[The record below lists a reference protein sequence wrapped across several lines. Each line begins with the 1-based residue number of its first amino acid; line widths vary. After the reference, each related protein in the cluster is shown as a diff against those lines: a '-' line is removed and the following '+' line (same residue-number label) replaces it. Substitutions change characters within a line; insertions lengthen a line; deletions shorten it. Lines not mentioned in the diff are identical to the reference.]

1 MLTTGN
7 PYSSPSQKSPE
18 RSNPSPFEHTMKKT
32 LSINISGILFHIEE
46 DGFATLQNYL
56 DSINRHF
63 SEYPDSKEIVLDIEN
78 RIAEIFLSYLKNNK
92 QVITAE
98 NVDRLI
104 EKMGTIAD
112 FSAMKEAPIEKDSSE
127 DPGDDF
133 YKYVTPPDAPH
144 AGYKK
149 LIRLETKKILGGVC
163 AGIAHYFAI
172 DALWIRLIAIL
183 LLMSGN
189 INFRPRLFEINP
201 FEDYGLN
208 FNFGFSAFA
217 ILAYIVLWVILP
229 VSNEVV
235 EDKTIKKL
243 FRNPDDKVLGG
254 VASGLS
260 GYFGID
266 TPYIRLAFVF
276 LTIAGGSGVV
286 IYLIL
291 WIITPAASSI
301 TERIKM
307 KGGEIT
313 LDSID
318 STVKESIN
326 PIPTAPESTAKKII
340 MTPFR
345 ILGQIIEALGSALGP
360 LGRFIL
366 SVFRVLFGMIILI
379 LGIIPIATALIGLAV
394 YLGVTDPV
402 YGPGTTEFPIT
413 LVTEL
418 APIWLVIAGFGL
430 MALPGLVFLLLGLSV
445 LIKKSL
451 LGSKVGV
458 TFLALW
464 LLCLGLGAFHLPR
477 IIGKFKEEGRYELIT
492 PVSLSPGILL
502 LRANDLDDDDFFI
515 KARLQLVGTQD
526 SVLTLNQEFISK
538 GSNKTEALA
547 NAKKIQYSYAV
558 MDSVITFEE
567 GVDLKA
573 LGAFRNQ
580 DLKLRLSIPY
590 DKPFIMER
598 SLLEILE
605 NTIYK
610 NGFENEDVRE
620 EAIWVFNETG
630 LVCLTCPGKISGD
643 QRDWDSFETVQ
654 AKADSIAKVQKDSL
668 SRAKFKDAYFL
679 KEN

>member
-1 MLTTGN
+1 
-7 PYSSPSQKSPE
+7 
-18 RSNPSPFEHTMKKT
+18 MKKT

-46 DGFATLQNYL
+46 DGYATLQNYL

-104 EKMGTIAD
+104 EKMGTIAA
-112 FSAMKEAPIEKDSSE
+112 FSVVTEAPVEKDPE
-127 DPGDDF
+127 EATGDDF
-133 YKYVTPPDAPH
+133 YKYVTPPDAPT

-149 LIRLETKKILGGVC
+149 LMRLETKKILGGVC

-172 DALWIRLIAIL
+172 DALWVRLIAIL

-189 INFRPRLFEINP
+189 INFRPRFFEINP
-201 FEDYGLN
+201 FDDYGLN

-217 ILAYIVLWVILP
+217 VLAYIVLWVILP
-229 VSNEVV
+229 VSHAVE

-318 STVKESIN
+318 STVKETIN
-326 PIPTAPESTAKKII
+326 PLPVTPESTLKKVL

-345 ILGQIIEALGSALGP
+345 VLGQVIEALGSAFGSLGKF
-360 LGRFIL
+360 LL
-366 SVFRVLFGMIILI
+366 SVLRVLFGMWVLF
-379 LGIIPIATALIGLAV
+379 LGIVPIGAALIGLAV
-394 YLGVTDPV
+394 YLGLIDSE
-402 YGPGTTEFPIT
+402 YGPGSVAIPIG
-413 LVTEL
+413 LITEL
-418 APIWLVIAGFGL
+418 VPIWLVIAGFGL
-430 MALPGLVFLLLGLSV
+430 IALPGLVLLLLGLSV
-445 LIKKSL
+445 LVKKSL
-451 LGSKVGV
+451 IGSKIGGII
-458 TFLALW
+458 LALW
-464 LLCLGLGAFHLPR
+464 LFFVGMAAFHIPK
-477 IIGKFKEEGRYELIT
+477 IIAKFKEEARYERMT

-502 LRANDLDDDDFFI
+502 LRVNDLDDEEI
-515 KARLQLVGTQD
+515 NNKVQLELVGTQD
-526 SVLTLNQEFISK
+526 TVITLKQEYFSRGESK
-538 GSNKTEALA
+538 KEALA
-547 NAKKIQYSYAV
+547 NAKKIQYSYEV
-558 MDSVITFEE
+558 RDSVMTFEE
-567 GVDLKA
+567 GFDLRA
-573 LGAFRNQ
+573 LDTFRDQ
-580 DLKLRLSIPY
+580 DLTLRLAIPF

-598 SLLEILE
+598 SLLEILQ

-610 NGFENEDVRE
+610 NGFENDDVRE

-630 LVCLTCPGKISGD
+630 LVCLTCPGKVSGER
-643 QRDWDSFETVQ
+643 RDWDSFETVQ

-668 SRAKFKDAYFL
+668 SKAKFKDAYFL

>member
-1 MLTTGN
+1 
-7 PYSSPSQKSPE
+7 
-18 RSNPSPFEHTMKKT
+18 MKKT

-46 DGFATLQNYL
+46 DGYATLQNYL
-56 DSINRHF
+56 DGISRHF

-104 EKMGTIAD
+104 EKMGTIAA
-112 FSAMKEAPIEKDSSE
+112 FSVVTEAPVEKDPE
-127 DPGDDF
+127 EATGDDF
-133 YKYVTPPDAPH
+133 YKYVTPPDAPT

-149 LIRLETKKILGGVC
+149 LMRLETKKILGGVC

-172 DALWIRLIAIL
+172 DALWVRLIAIL

-189 INFRPRLFEINP
+189 INFRPRFFEINP

-217 ILAYIVLWVILP
+217 VLAYIVLWVILP
-229 VSNEVV
+229 VSQAVE

-318 STVKESIN
+318 STVKETIN
-326 PIPTAPESTAKKII
+326 PIPMEPESTLKKVL

-345 ILGQIIEALGSALGP
+345 VLGQVIEALGSALGS
-360 LGRFIL
+360 LGKFLL
-366 SVFRVLFGMIILI
+366 SVLRVLFGMWVLF
-379 LGIIPIATALIGLAV
+379 LGIVPIGAALIGLAV
-394 YLGVTDPV
+394 YLGLIDSE
-402 YGPGTTEFPIT
+402 YGPGSVAIPVGLI
-413 LVTEL
+413 TEL

-430 MALPGLVFLLLGLSV
+430 IALPGLVLLLLGLSV
-445 LIKKSL
+445 LVKKSL
-451 LGSKVGV
+451 IGSKIGGII
-458 TFLALW
+458 LALW
-464 LLCLGLGAFHLPR
+464 LFFVGMAAFHIPK
-477 IIGKFKEEGRYELIT
+477 IIAKFKEEARYELMT
-492 PVSLSPGILL
+492 PVSLTPGILL
-502 LRANDLDDDDFFI
+502 LRVNDLDDEEI
-515 KARLQLVGTQD
+515 NNKVQLELVGTQD
-526 SVLTLNQEFISK
+526 TVITLKQEYFSRGESK
-538 GSNKTEALA
+538 KEALA
-547 NAKKIQYSYAV
+547 NAKKIQYSYDV
-558 MDSVITFEE
+558 RDSVMTFEE
-567 GVDLKA
+567 GFDLRA
-573 LGAFRNQ
+573 LDTFRDQ
-580 DLKLRLSIPY
+580 DLTLRLAIPY

-598 SLLEILE
+598 SLLQILE

-610 NGFENEDVRE
+610 NGFEMDDVRE

-630 LVCLTCPGKISGD
+630 LVCLTCPGKVSGER
-643 QRDWDSFETVQ
+643 RDWDSFETVQ

-668 SRAKFKDAYFL
+668 SKAKFKDAYFL